1 MLNQEKTENKEELL
15 RKISKEQYGDE
26 YFIEKAL
33 LTYKNQEEKT
43 YTFFRDEKQEELLRK
58 YNFCQRPEDTN
69 MSLRRFTENGEIEGY
84 MSESL
89 AEEFGLV
96 KVDLNEFIHKFVQP
110 VIKDNLE
117 LKKERKNSKEKEEI
131 LNKMKRKYKIAL
143 FLVIRNSQIIQ
154 KGKKLKKTEKEI
166 NKMAYETLC
175 EVLTMINFNRAEELY
190 KQGKNAYED
199 YEEILT
205 KENEEG

>member
-1 MLNQEKTENKEELL
+1 
-15 RKISKEQYGDE
+15 
-26 YFIEKAL
+26 
-33 LTYKNQEEKT
+33 
-43 YTFFRDEKQEELLRK
+43 
-58 YNFCQRPEDTN
+58 

>member
-1 MLNQEKTENKEELL
+1 
-15 RKISKEQYGDE
+15 
-26 YFIEKAL
+26 
-33 LTYKNQEEKT
+33 
-43 YTFFRDEKQEELLRK
+43 
-58 YNFCQRPEDTN
+58 
-69 MSLRRFTENGEIEGY
+69 

-117 LKKERKNSKEKEEI
+117 LKKERKNSKEKEEL

-175 EVLTMINFNRAEELY
+175 EILTMINFNRAEELY
-190 KQGKNAYED
+190 KQGRNAYED